1 MEGEIAYINNKN
13 LRLRNSKKMLNVN
26 LFLSIRQ
33 GTNLTGK
40 KLTVRWEC

>member
-1 MEGEIAYINNKN
+1 MEGEIGYINNKN
-13 LRLRNSKKMLNVN
+13 LRLRNSKKMLNV
-26 LFLSIRQ
+26 LSIRQ

>member
-26 LFLSIRQ
+26 FFYQ
-33 GTNLTGK
+33 
-40 KLTVRWEC
+40 